1 MGALRSEAKIVAA
14 LDVIGRLT
22 EELGNTPPGD
32 GDRFDMRRIEWF
44 DLRNMLLVARSV
56 ATTALARCESRGAHQ
71 REDFSEMLPEWQKNQ
86 VVRLRENNLE
96 ISTATAFRQAA
107 AQ

>member
-1 MGALRSEAKIVAA
+1 MMDALGGRPIANGAC
-14 LDVIGRLT
+14 
-22 EELGNTPPGD
+22 
-32 GDRFDMRRIEWF
+32 FDLAQLEWF